1 MAIIARIKL
10 AQGETGYYDEK
21 TGIYL
26 NWRSPVADVKLG
38 ADLSGLRRSVKHH
51 RIQVIEGTLGTQ
63 KTFKQILLEKK
74 AARTGIPLEKLMGK
88 TPLAVEPTEADAIDK
103 KIEADKEETKKVVEE
118 VAAEMN
124 VTPAGPA
131 VKAAMEE
138 LAKEEAPAED
148 APVEEA
154 PAEVDEAEETVGN
167 MTVKPGSIKK
177 LKAGAS
183 REVTSTVEIAS
194 AESSDE
200 AVATVTFEGTKATI
214 VGVAAGDAVI
224 TLKSAAG
231 SEVTVETK
239 VVK

>member
-26 NWRSPVADVKLG
+26 NWRNPIADVKLG
-38 ADLSGLRRSVKHH
+38 SDLSGLRRSVKHR
-51 RIQVIEGTLGTQ
+51 RIHVIEGTLGTQ

-74 AARTGIPLEKLMGK
+74 AARTGIPLEKLMGH
-88 TPLAVEPTEADAIDK
+88 TPLAVEPTEADALDK
-103 KIEADKEETKKVVEE
+103 KAEAPKTEP
-118 VAAEMN
+118 AAE
-124 VTPAGPA
+124 PAAPA
-131 VKAAMEE
+131 ADPVAENKAAAPANEKAKAAMEA
-138 LAKEEAPAED
+138 LAAD
-148 APVEEA
+148 AVEEDGA
-154 PAEVDEAEETVGN
+154 DETVAD

-177 LKAGAS
+177 LKVGAT
-183 REVTSTVEIAS
+183 REITSSVEIAS

-200 AVATVTFEGTKATI
+200 AIATVTFEGTKAT
-214 VGVAAGDAVI
+214 VTGVAAGDAVI

-231 SEVTVETK
+231 GEGVVETK